1 VHAHTHT
8 LHYILTSKKP
18 GEEEERFYLTWRYCF
33 ASNDNGGAK
42 TIVAHDMVEVMAGEG
57 FFFVFFLSNVRN
69 FIDQNETK
77 LETSKSEY
85 TGMYIQRLREN
96 APLNNQ
102 KKQYSHQNTT
112 I

>member
-1 VHAHTHT
+1 
-8 LHYILTSKKP
+8 
-18 GEEEERFYLTWRYCF
+18 
-33 ASNDNGGAK
+33 
-42 TIVAHDMVEVMAGEG
+42 MVEVMAGEG

-77 LETSKSEY
+77 LETSKSD

-96 APLNNQ
+96 ALLNNQ
-102 KKQYSHQNTT
+102 KEQYSHQNTT

>member
-1 VHAHTHT
+1 MHK
-8 LHYILTSKKP
+8 LTSKKP

-33 ASNDNGGAK
+33 ASNDSGGAK

-57 FFFVFFLSNVRN
+57 FFLFFFFSNVRN

-102 KKQYSHQNTT
+102 KEQYSHQNTT

>member
-1 VHAHTHT
+1 V
-8 LHYILTSKKP
+8 
-18 GEEEERFYLTWRYCF
+18 R
-33 ASNDNGGAK
+33 
-42 TIVAHDMVEVMAGEG
+42 V

-96 APLNNQ
+96 ALLNNQ
-102 KKQYSHQNTT
+102 KEQYSHQNTT